1 MQERKRFE
9 LIKQISTIIREKLDD
24 PSIIFTVVDL
34 TLPKKGGKMKVYLS
48 IFPEVK
54 EKEII
59 NFLNKNSFKIKQDI
73 IKRVFLRYLPSKII
87 FYPSSVMKNADQVLR
102 LIDEISKEEEN
113 STPETGAK
121 N

>member
-9 LIKQISTIIREKLDD
+9 LIKQISAIIREKLDD
-24 PSIIFTVVDL
+24 PSVISTVVDL
-34 TLPKKGGKMKVYLS
+34 TLPQKGGQMKVYLS

-59 NFLNKNSFKIKQDI
+59 KLLNKNSFKIKQDM
-73 IKRVFLRYLPSKII
+73 IKRVFLRYLPNKII
-87 FYPSSVMKNADQVLR
+87 FYSSSVMKNADQVLR
-102 LIDEISKEEEN
+102 LIDEINKEEN
-113 STPETGAK
+113 STSETGAK